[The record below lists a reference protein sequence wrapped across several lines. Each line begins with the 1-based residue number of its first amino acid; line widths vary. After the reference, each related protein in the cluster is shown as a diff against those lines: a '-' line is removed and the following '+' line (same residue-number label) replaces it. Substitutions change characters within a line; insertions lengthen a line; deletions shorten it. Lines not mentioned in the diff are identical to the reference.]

1 MFIKEQFFNLHLHA
15 DKLDSLLDLQLENT
29 DTFLDKP
36 QLKVEHLD
44 STLDSSDAVVVVAV
58 AVDYSIDKMHWDIRD
73 IVFVRLLTIDYC
85 RKKMKV
91 MMMKKKKKSENH
103 VEPI

>member
-1 MFIKEQFFNLHLHA
+1 MFIKEQLFNLHLHV

-36 QLKVEHLD
+36 QLRVEHLD
-44 STLDSSDAVVVVAV
+44 STLDSSDVVVAV

-73 IVFVRLLTIDYC
+73 IVFVRQLTIGY
-85 RKKMKV
+85 
-91 MMMKKKKKSENH
+91 
-103 VEPI
+103 